1 MQSTINTMKPIL
13 LTLVTLATIQLATAQ
28 ERLPREEAL
37 KYAAAVTADTRQLA
51 GAPIATDPDAK
62 QPVALREGEYGGLV
76 LPQKNLSA
84 ESLKP
89 TQAQSVAPVG
99 LLWLHNLAPMK
110 YGQAIAPDKLR
121 LVTVYADGGY
131 ATVPQCALGVRQ
143 TSDGGLELLVFGK
156 SAEPLLSV
164 PLRSITSTQE
174 LPIELAAERE
184 YDSGRITVK
193 ILGKYQ
199 ATFADRKSVV

>member
-1 MQSTINTMKPIL
+1 MKQII
-13 LTLVTLATIQLATAQ
+13 LTLTVLATVQLATAQ
-28 ERLPREEAL
+28 ERLPHDEAL
-37 KYAAAVTADTRQLA
+37 KYAAAVTADTRQLE

-84 ESLKP
+84 ESLETTP
-89 TQAQSVAPVG
+89 TQTVAPVG

-110 YGQAIAPDKLR
+110 YGQAVAPDKLR

-131 ATVPQCALGVRQ
+131 ATVPQCALGIRR
-143 TSDGGLELLVFGK
+143 TSDGGLEMLLFGK
-156 SAEPLLSV
+156 NPEPLLAV
-164 PLRSITSTQE
+164 PLKPITATQE
-174 LPIELAAERE
+174 LPIDLVAARD

-199 ATFADRKSVV
+199 ATFAVTELIL

>member
-1 MQSTINTMKPIL
+1 MKQII
-13 LTLVTLATIQLATAQ
+13 LTLAALATVQLATAQ

-37 KYAAAVTADTRQLA
+37 KYAAAVTADARQLE

-84 ESLKP
+84 ESLKA
-89 TQAQSVAPVG
+89 TQTIAPVG

-131 ATVPQCALGVRQ
+131 ATVPQCALGVRG
-143 TSDGGLELLVFGK
+143 TSDGGLEMLVFGK
-156 SAEPLLSV
+156 NPEPLLAV
-164 PLRSITSTQE
+164 PLKPITATQE
-174 LPIELAAERE
+174 LPLELAAERE

-199 ATFADRKSVV
+199 ATFAVTELIL

>member
-1 MQSTINTMKPIL
+1 MQSTIETMKQII
-13 LTLVTLATIQLATAQ
+13 LTLAALATVQLATAQ

-37 KYAAAVTADTRQLA
+37 KYAAAVTADARQLE

-84 ESLKP
+84 ESLKA
-89 TQAQSVAPVG
+89 TQTIAPVG

-131 ATVPQCALGVRQ
+131 ATVPQCALGVRG
-143 TSDGGLELLVFGK
+143 TSDGGLEMLVFGK
-156 SAEPLLSV
+156 NPEPLLAV
-164 PLRSITSTQE
+164 PLKPITATQE
-174 LPIELAAERE
+174 LPLELAAERE

-199 ATFADRKSVV
+199 ATFAVTELIL